1 MAAEFRILFRRRI
14 SPVCSGLLLALLFGG
29 VSVCRAD
36 AVAEMADTNAFPSP
50 VEVFQGRAFESETA
64 RDIFFLR
71 SIHDRYPTHWP
82 ELLAANIS
90 VNEYI
95 FSPEKLLRFINELG
109 AAMAGRDDPGAI
121 TNLAAIPGSAAYYAN
136 TNTYHPEILRAAAQ
150 ALIGFGPNGRKALA
164 AAFSVEHYRHDSASL
179 EELAQVIGAEHPADP
194 VLAGAL
200 AATAFACSTTNGGS
214 FPRCTTTAVQNLLLL
229 PTGAGAVQSHLQPKE
244 VFADP
249 GRFQA
254 VVDGIAAAKNQVLAT
269 NLAALQTE
277 VQAKLTKLTNY
288 PGAYRDDLQELQVRL
303 THALENSSKSAAT
316 NR

>member
-1 MAAEFRILFRRRI
+1 
-14 SPVCSGLLLALLFGG
+14 LLLALLFGG
-29 VSVCRAD
+29 VCCCRAD
-36 AVAEMADTNAFPSP
+36 AATEAADTNAFPSP
-50 VEVFQGRAFESETA
+50 VEVFQGRAFENETA
-64 RDIFFLR
+64 RDVFFLR
-71 SIHDRYPTHWP
+71 AIHDRYAAHWP

-90 VNEYI
+90 VNEYV

-121 TNLAAIPGSAAYYAN
+121 TNLAAIPGSVAYYAN

-164 AAFSVEHYRHDSASL
+164 AAFSVEHYRQDAASL
-179 EELAQVIGAEHPADP
+179 EELAQVIGAEHRDDP

-214 FPRCTTTAVQNLLLL
+214 FPRCTATAVQNLLLL
-229 PTGAGAVQSHLQPKE
+229 PSGAAAVQSHLQPNE

-254 VVDGIAAAKNQVLAT
+254 VVDGIAAARNSELAT
-269 NLAALQTE
+269 NLAALQTD
-277 VQAKLTKLTNY
+277 VQAKLTTLTNY

-303 THALENSSKSAAT
+303 ERAVRGLSSAT
-316 NR
+316 PAGK